1 MKKALK
7 TPMKYG
13 KLFFLFISITSVCQ
27 TTLAQLKQNKGSKN
41 VNPIDTTAIER
52 IMGIK
57 GKSNKGEYK
66 ITIPQNDLDV
76 KVDGFKIIPAMGLG
90 TWVAFTPTKNGVM
103 IMGDI
108 VVTES
113 DLGPVQQEIIKQG
126 LTSTAIHNHFVRN
139 HPNIMFMHMGGS
151 GNTEMMAQK
160 AKAVLDKVKE
170 IRGGDPSK
178 GTASN
183 ESVQNTLDTKRLDEI
198 LGYKAEMSKGVYK
211 YTIGRPDVKLTEHG
225 VVLSTFLG
233 FNTWAAFQGNP
244 EKAAVAGDFT
254 MLEDEVE
261 PVVKALIENGI
272 EVVALHNHMVHEQPR
287 IFFLHYWGIGNAE
300 QLAKG
305 LRVALNQTDKK
316 QGQSKGMN
324 MH

>member
-27 TTLAQLKQNKGSKN
+27 TTLAQVKQNKGSKN

-90 TWVAFTPTKNGVM
+90 TWVAFTPTKVGVM

-126 LTSTAIHNHFVRN
+126 LTSRSV
-139 HPNIMFMHMGGS
+139 
-151 GNTEMMAQK
+151 
-160 AKAVLDKVKE
+160 
-170 IRGGDPSK
+170 SK
-178 GTASN
+178 
-183 ESVQNTLDTKRLDEI
+183 SV
-198 LGYKAEMSKGVYK
+198 
-211 YTIGRPDVKLTEHG
+211 
-225 VVLSTFLG
+225 
-233 FNTWAAFQGNP
+233 
-244 EKAAVAGDFT
+244 
-254 MLEDEVE
+254 
-261 PVVKALIENGI
+261 
-272 EVVALHNHMVHEQPR
+272 
-287 IFFLHYWGIGNAE
+287 
-300 QLAKG
+300 
-305 LRVALNQTDKK
+305 
-316 QGQSKGMN
+316 GQ
-324 MH
+324 

>member
-103 IMGDI
+103 VMGDI

-272 EVVALHNHMVHEQPR
+272 EVVALHNHMVHEQLR

-305 LRVALNQTDKK
+305 LRVALNQTGKK